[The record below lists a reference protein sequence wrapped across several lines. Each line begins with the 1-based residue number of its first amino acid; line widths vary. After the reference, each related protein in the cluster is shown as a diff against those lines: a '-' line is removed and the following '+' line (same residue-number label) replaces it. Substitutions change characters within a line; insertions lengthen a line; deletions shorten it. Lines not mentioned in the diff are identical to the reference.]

1 MEKKKKVSTK
11 QRIINEAIRLY
22 NEHGAHNITS
32 RHIAAELGIS
42 HGNLDY
48 HYKNREAILVAIYKQ
63 MRKEMSASYE
73 IGTGSTSSFAD
84 FHMLLLHLE
93 AFQFKYRFF
102 NQDVLEI
109 SRSYPEVSQLL
120 KETIGLRNKQ
130 MAEFFERFMKD
141 GFVKDEIKT
150 YAERLKRT
158 IRIIITFWLAQR
170 EVLGNQQ
177 DKPEGEMAH
186 HIWELIIPYMTEEG
200 KTSFKSV
207 VEQYGYQ
214 YEDRALGNATV

>member
-1 MEKKKKVSTK
+1 MERKKKISTK

-22 NEHGAHNITS
+22 NEQGAHNITS
-32 RHIAAELGIS
+32 RHIAAELGMS

-48 HYKNREAILVAIYKQ
+48 HYKNREAILLAIYKQ
-63 MRKEMSASYE
+63 MRKEMGASYE
-73 IGTGSTSSFAD
+73 IATGSTSSFAD
-84 FHMLLLHLE
+84 FHKLLLHLE

-130 MAEFFERFMKD
+130 MADFFERFKKEGLVD
-141 GFVKDEIKT
+141 NEIDT
-150 YAERLKRT
+150 YAERLKKT

-170 EVLGNQQ
+170 EVLGNPA
-177 DKPEGEMAH
+177 DNLEGEMAH
-186 HIWELIIPYMTEEG
+186 HIWELITPHMTSEG
-200 KTSFKSV
+200 KTVFKAV
-207 VEQYGYQ
+207 VDQYGYR
-214 YEDRALGNATV
+214 YDG